1 MITFLLVAAAAIAAG
16 IGVIAARNAVH
27 SVLWLVV
34 HLCSLAVLYMTLQAQ
49 FLGLVQILLY
59 AGAVMV
65 LFLFVLSLLS
75 ARSAAA
81 GPGGGRLPL
90 QVGFA
95 VGAAVVVAL
104 LVMIGAAV
112 GTIAPAAAATTGGA
126 AGAAT
131 TGGAAGAFGSAAAFG
146 QALFGPYLL
155 PFEATALALLT
166 AIVGVVA
173 LSAGHDE
180 AMRHGLPVEE
190 QQHPEGAPIEVS
202 HAAAAEP
209 VLTGGER

>member
-1 MITFLLVAAAAIAAG
+1 MITFIVVAAVAIAAG
-16 IGVIAARNAVH
+16 IGVITARNAVH

-59 AGAVMV
+59 AGAVMI

-75 ARSAAA
+75 ARTVPDPVT
-81 GPGGGRLPL
+81 GEQPRL

-95 VGAAVVVAL
+95 VGAAVVVAV
-104 LVMIGAAV
+104 LVLIGAAV
-112 GTIAPAAAATTGGA
+112 GTIAPAGSTATAT
-126 AGAAT
+126 AGT
-131 TGGAAGAFGSAAAFG
+131 PAFGSVEAFG

-166 AIVGVVA
+166 AIVGAVA

-180 AMRHGLPVEE
+180 ATARGLPESSDDE
-190 QQHPEGAPIEVS
+190 DRPEGAPIDVS

-209 VLTGGER
+209 VATGGKR